1 MDQKAPLTAIKDLK
15 QGDIILAKL
24 VFEENTS
31 DYYHG
36 HRVYDVITHAVT
48 DPRGNTAK
56 RRPVIFMG
64 SDGDDIFVAP
74 MTSKHGAKA
83 DEAHQLQLLDTPSA
97 QETTDGSYVEMT
109 NM

>member
-36 HRVYDVITHAVT
+36 HRVY
-48 DPRGNTAK
+48 
-56 RRPVIFMG
+56 MLL
-64 SDGDDIFVAP
+64 P
-74 MTSKHGAKA
+74 M
-83 DEAHQLQLLDTPSA
+83 P
-97 QETTDGSYVEMT
+97 
-109 NM
+109 